1 MRLFY
6 EDIDSITTYLLR
18 RFMLSEKDRK
28 RVRALYAFTVV
39 MSLYIIGIAAVQTYL
54 VYFLTKI

>member
-1 MRLFY
+1 
-6 EDIDSITTYLLR
+6 
-18 RFMLSEKDRK
+18 MLSEKDRK